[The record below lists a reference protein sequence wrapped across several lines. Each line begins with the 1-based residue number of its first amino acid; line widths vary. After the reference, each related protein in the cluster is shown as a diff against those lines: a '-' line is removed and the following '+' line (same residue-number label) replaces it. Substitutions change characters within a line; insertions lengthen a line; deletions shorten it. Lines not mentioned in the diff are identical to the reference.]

1 MTDNTSNFNIQGLGV
16 NVPKDKA
23 SSDPKVAAKEIETV
37 FLSEFLKFALEQ
49 TSFGKDKFVSTY
61 LPVITTEVAK
71 SFSERGIGI
80 GAFVLK
86 SSNQLSVTSSDKAGN
101 GSQAMSN
108 EPPPPQPPLVKGGDS
123 LHVTHHSSL
132 PLNPPV
138 SGRVSSGY
146 GLRHDPI
153 DGRLHAHN
161 GIDIAVPEGT
171 PVMPAAGG
179 KVVYSGYAAGYGN
192 CIVIEH
198 DNGLTSLYAHN
209 SINYVKAGEV
219 VDENKVIALSGSTG
233 RSTGPHLHFEVREKG
248 LPVDPMGMFG

>member
-1 MTDNTSNFNIQGLGV
+1 MSQ
-16 NVPKDKA
+16 DKA
-23 SSDPKVAAKEIETV
+23 SSDPKTAAKEIETV

-71 SFSERGIGI
+71 SFSERGVGI
-80 GAFVLK
+80 GDFILK
-86 SSNQLSVTSSDKAGN
+86 GSNQLSVTSSDKTSS

-108 EPPPPQPPLVKGGDS
+108 ELKDKDPKDS
-123 LHVTHHSSL
+123 LHVTHHPSL

-146 GLRHDPI
+146 GMRHDPI

-192 CIVIEH
+192 CVIIEH

-209 SINYVKAGEV
+209 SVNYVKAGEV
-219 VDENKVIALSGSTG
+219 VDANKVIALSGSTG
-233 RSTGPHLHFEVREKG
+233 RSTGPHLHFEVRKKG
-248 LPVDPMGMFG
+248 SPIDPMGLFG